1 MAPLTWRN
9 VDAPDLSA
17 AANMMARAS
26 DGVQRAFKAGGD
38 IGRGIHGDKVEIGS
52 RDAMLQAAK
61 ITDSEGWQTAMKNG
75 TAFGNID
82 PRYINQETVA
92 WGMSREK
99 DLLAMENA
107 RAAEAR
113 AASAAAGRASGGG
126 GTGGGGSGRR
136 GGGGSSGKGSS
147 ETDKWA
153 VTEAQG
159 ALRLAI
165 AEHGEGSPEA
175 TAAAN
180 ALAGV
185 SAATE
190 SKGGYLDA
198 VDAVGAGITAEK
210 AEAAAAGEAAVAALG
225 EDPYATPYTP
235 AFEIP
240 GQTIPGVAEAV
251 AAPSGS
257 LPVPNATAPGGPLP
271 QEAPAPS
278 PVAGLDYSMG
288 TDVPVQETAAVP
300 ADFPVSADRPALS
313 FGQDVP
319 AADVGAV
326 SNDRPVSWGDY
337 AEERLAEEP
346 APVSSGS
353 TLDPVELGF
362 NKEVVDRPEWKAFES
377 EVADFQS
384 YFSARNDELKA
395 NRERGFDA
403 LTAPRDVKTA
413 IDSSRAILDT
423 TLKANPEFAL
433 YDNIPKLKGM
443 MAEGGPEAVA
453 NQVIQA
459 LGIKKEDQDRM
470 LDEIISFAGDNGVDI
485 PTAASAIMAAGGP
498 AERNLG
504 GFWDMNNLWQ
514 GNIYYDADKAT
525 SLVES
530 AKAVTDD
537 PAGNISNR
545 NAVGGVRSTLSGL
558 EAQYES
564 SRKAVISAEAALA
577 KRPDDRALQEAAQT
591 ARAQLLETDK
601 NIVEFT
607 RLLPDQLAEMGM
619 EGGPGRKATEPALP
633 QALIDADNAID
644 QQKAMDAESIERF
657 GTTNPRFITRPNF
670 FDVGD
675 VAADSPGGLDFA
687 KTFVPNMIAPSAS
700 PKDQEKFFDWV
711 TSSEQSADQVFG
723 SILEMDYLG
732 ENINLPESVQ
742 AAYNEYASENVPEKA
757 MQDFSSL
764 GFDFTEKPEV
774 AAALAN
780 DPEIKMVM
788 ERWNKAQA
796 FFTLPG
802 TRSRAEKDAKAYLRA
817 ALRNENLT
825 GEKPALPLEEKD

>member
-26 DGVQRAFKAGGD
+26 DGVQKAFKAGGD

-82 PRYINQETVA
+82 PRYINQETIA

-126 GTGGGGSGRR
+126 GSGGGGSGRR

-278 PVAGLDYSMG
+278 PVAGLGYSMG

-300 ADFPVSADRPALS
+300 AEFPVSADRPALS

-346 APVSSGS
+346 APASSGS

-384 YFSARNDELKA
+384 YFGARNEELAA

-433 YDNIPKLKGM
+433 YDNIPKLKGLQ
-443 MAEGGPEAVA
+443 AEGGPEAV
-453 NQVIQA
+453 VGEVVKA
-459 LGIKKEDQDRM
+459 LGVQKDDAEGM
-470 LDEIISFAGDNGVDI
+470 MEEIMNLAASNGVDI
-485 PTAASAIMAAGGP
+485 PTAASAIMASAGP
-498 AERNLG
+498 ANRDVATSWYDISNVLS
-504 GFWDMNNLWQ
+504 
-514 GNIYYDADKAT
+514 GNTYYDPDKAA
-525 SLVES
+525 SLLEAS
-530 AKAVTDD
+530 KAVTDD

-545 NAVGGVRSTLSGL
+545 NAIGGVRSTLSGL

-742 AAYNEYASENVPEKA
+742 AAYQEYASENAPVKA
-757 MQDFSSL
+757 IQDFSSL
-764 GFDFTEKPEV
+764 GFDVAKQPEV

-780 DPEIKMVM
+780 DPEVKAAM
-788 ERWNKAQA
+788 ERWNSAQS

-802 TRSRAEKDAKAYLRA
+802 TLKRAEEAAKESIRI
-817 ALRNENLT
+817 ALSRDKAT
-825 GEKPALPLEEKD
+825 EE

>member
-26 DGVQRAFKAGGD
+26 DGVQKAFKAGGD

-82 PRYINQETVA
+82 PRYINQETIA

-278 PVAGLDYSMG
+278 PVAGLGYSMG

-346 APVSSGS
+346 APASSGS

-362 NKEVVDRPEWKAFES
+362 NKEVVDRPEWKAFKS

-384 YFSARNDELKA
+384 YFGARNEELAA

-433 YDNIPKLKGM
+433 YDNIPKLKGLQ
-443 MAEGGPEAVA
+443 AEGGPEAV
-453 NQVIQA
+453 VGEVVKA
-459 LGIKKEDQDRM
+459 LGVQKDDAEGM
-470 LDEIISFAGDNGVDI
+470 MEEIMNLAASNGVDI
-485 PTAASAIMAAGGP
+485 PTAASAIMASAGP
-498 AERNLG
+498 ANRDVATSWYDISNVLS
-504 GFWDMNNLWQ
+504 
-514 GNIYYDADKAT
+514 GNTYYDPDKAA
-525 SLVES
+525 SLLEAS
-530 AKAVTDD
+530 KAVTDD

-619 EGGPGRKATEPALP
+619 KGGPGRRATTPEIP
-633 QALIDADNAID
+633 QALIDADNEMTANMAEYGT
-644 QQKAMDAESIERF
+644 KTPGFVGFRNNTFMDGSVS
-657 GTTNPRFITRPNF
+657 P
-670 FDVGD
+670 
-675 VAADSPGGLDFA
+675 DSPFGQRQANQWLPAVMSGRA
-687 KTFVPNMIAPSAS
+687 TE
-700 PKDQEKFFDWV
+700 QEQTSFFDWV
-711 TSSEQSADQVFG
+711 AKSPETNAEVFG
-723 SILEMDYLG
+723 KLQEMDYLG
-732 ENINLPESVQ
+732 ENLNLPESVQ
-742 AAYNEYASENVPEKA
+742 AAYEEFSAENAPAKA
-757 MQDFSSL
+757 IQDFSSL
-764 GFDFTEKPEV
+764 GFDVAQQPEV

-780 DPEIKMVM
+780 DPEVKTAM
-788 ERWNKAQA
+788 ERWNNAQS

-802 TRSRAEKDAKAYLRA
+802 TLKRAEEAAKESIRI
-817 ALRNENLT
+817 ALSRDKAT
-825 GEKPALPLEEKD
+825 EE